1 MNVPVKQYEEILN
14 HKIFKTKKK
23 HSKFEIH
30 AQAALD
36 ISMID

>member
-1 MNVPVKQYEEILN
+1 M
-14 HKIFKTKKK
+14 KIFSTTTSSKPIKT
-23 HSKFEIH
+23 FQIH